1 MPPLSPLPID
11 QEIPRILE
19 GLERHRAVVV
29 VAPPGSGKTTRVA
42 PALCRQGPLIL
53 LQPRRV
59 AARSIAR
66 RIAQEQEWG
75 LGDEVG
81 WQVRFERHYGARTR
95 LLVATEGIL
104 TARLQSD
111 PLLSDFK
118 TIVLDEFHE
127 RSLHA
132 DVSLALARQ
141 AWQARDD
148 LWLVVM
154 SATLDPGPVREFLRD
169 CPVVEAQGRLFP
181 VEVSYWPDLD
191 PAPAVHKALAGGT
204 GHLLCFL
211 PGVRELR
218 KVQSELNP
226 PGLPRGIRVYPLHG
240 MLSADAQDA
249 ALAPCPDRKVI
260 LATNLAE
267 TSLTINGVQTVVDAG
282 LEKLLQY
289 DLERGLD
296 RLELQRLSR
305 DSAEQ
310 RAGRAG
316 RTAPGRAFR
325 LWNRADRL
333 VPSRKPEILRV
344 DLSAPVL
351 DILAWGGD
359 PRRFAWFEPPPPD
372 RLEAALELL
381 AQLGALEHGR
391 LTPQGELLRRFPL
404 HPRLAKI
411 LVEAG
416 PTLRAGACCALLA
429 ERPLALKHNHTTL
442 SDLLSQT
449 DHIEEWPENLHRLA
463 REIVVLARKLLG
475 RSGTEEE
482 EKLLRALFAGFPDR
496 VARRRAPGS
505 DRFLLASG
513 YGARQSRESGVREA
527 EFLVALD
534 LSAGGGDE
542 EGLIR
547 QASLVRKEWLQP
559 TGRQIT
565 YSYDSAARRV
575 KAVER
580 LKYHAL
586 TLVERQVPPDP
597 EKAFPL
603 LLEAWFQVGLD
614 ESSSRLLLRVKKA
627 GMEVDL
633 EAIARNAC
641 LGQVALPQ
649 GRLRDYLDYSLL
661 AATDQL
667 CPESLVIPSG
677 RHARL
682 DYRED
687 GSVRLAV
694 KLQELFGLAETPRAG
709 KNREPVILDLLA
721 PNGRPVQT
729 TTDLPS
735 FWRNTYPEVRKE
747 LRGRYPKHPWP
758 EDPWTARPTAKTTRR
773 GK

>member
-1 MPPLSPLPID
+1 LPID

-19 GLERHRAVVV
+19 GLQHHRAIVV

-42 PALCRQGPLIL
+42 PALCREGPLII

-66 RIAQEQEWG
+66 RIAQEQGWA
-75 LGDEVG
+75 LGEEVG
-81 WQVRFERHYGARTR
+81 WQVRFERHFGSRTR

-111 PLLSDFK
+111 PLLGGFK

-141 AWQARDD
+141 AWQARGD

-154 SATLDPGPVREFLRD
+154 SATLDAEPVREYLGG
-169 CPVVEAQGRLFP
+169 CPVVEAKGRLFP
-181 VEVSYWPDLD
+181 VEISYWPGVG
-191 PAPAVHKALAGGT
+191 PAPAVRKALTSGA

-211 PGVRELR
+211 PGTREIR
-218 KVQSELNP
+218 RVQAELASP
-226 PGLPRGIRVYPLHG
+226 DLPQGVEVHPLHG

-249 ALAPCPDRKVI
+249 ALAPSSARKVI

-267 TSLTINGVQTVVDAG
+267 TSLTIDGVRTIVDAG
-282 LEKLLQY
+282 LEKVLQY
-289 DLERGLD
+289 DLECGLD

-310 RAGRAG
+310 RSGRAG
-316 RTAPGRAFR
+316 RTAPGHAFR

-333 VPSRKPEILRV
+333 APSRKPEILRV
-344 DLSAPVL
+344 DLSGPVL
-351 DILAWGGD
+351 DIFAWGGD
-359 PRRFAWFEPPPPD
+359 PCRFEWFEPPPEE
-372 RLEAALELL
+372 RLKAALELL
-381 AQLGALEHGR
+381 TQLGALKQGR
-391 LTPQGELLRRFPL
+391 LTPQGERLRHFPL

-416 PTLRAGACCALLA
+416 ATIRAGACCALLA
-429 ERPLALKHNHTTL
+429 DRPLALINNHTTL

-449 DHIEEWPENLHRLA
+449 DRIVEWPEHLRRTA
-463 REIVVLARKLLG
+463 REIAAVARKLLG
-475 RSGTEEE
+475 RPGAEDEG
-482 EKLLRALFAGFPDR
+482 KLLRALYAGFPDR
-496 VARRRAPGS
+496 VARRRAAGS

-513 YGARQSRESGVREA
+513 FGARQAKESGVREA
-527 EFLVALD
+527 EFVVALD
-534 LSAGGGDE
+534 LTAGSGDE
-542 EGLIR
+542 EALIR

-559 TGRQIT
+559 TARVIIHF
-565 YSYDSAARRV
+565 YDPAVKTV
-575 KAVER
+575 KALER
-580 LKYHAL
+580 RMYQAL
-586 TLVERQVPPDP
+586 VLAERPVPPET

-603 LLEAWFQVGLD
+603 LVDAMCQEGLD
-614 ESSSRLLLRVKKA
+614 DASRRLVLRVKKA
-627 GMEVDL
+627 GFAVDFD
-633 EAIARNAC
+633 AIARQAC
-641 LGQVALPQ
+641 LGQVSLP
-649 GRLRDYLDYSLL
+649 RLRVQDYLEHSLL
-661 AATDQL
+661 AMTDRL
-667 CPESLVIPSG
+667 CPEALAVPSG
-677 RHARL
+677 RRARL

-694 KLQELFGLAETPRAG
+694 KLQELFGLADTPRVG
-709 KNREPVILDLLA
+709 KDREAVILELLA

-735 FWRNTYPEVRKE
+735 FWKNTYPEVRKE

-758 EDPWTARPTAKTTRR
+758 ENPWTAPATARTKKRR
-773 GK
+773 E

>member
-1 MPPLSPLPID
+1 
-11 QEIPRILE
+11 
-19 GLERHRAVVV
+19 
-29 VAPPGSGKTTRVA
+29 
-42 PALCRQGPLIL
+42 
-53 LQPRRV
+53 
-59 AARSIAR
+59 
-66 RIAQEQEWG
+66 
-75 LGDEVG
+75 
-81 WQVRFERHYGARTR
+81 
-95 LLVATEGIL
+95 
-104 TARLQSD
+104 
-111 PLLSDFK
+111 
-118 TIVLDEFHE
+118 
-127 RSLHA
+127 
-132 DVSLALARQ
+132 
-141 AWQARDD
+141 
-148 LWLVVM
+148 
-154 SATLDPGPVREFLRD
+154 
-169 CPVVEAQGRLFP
+169 
-181 VEVSYWPDLD
+181 
-191 PAPAVHKALAGGT
+191 
-204 GHLLCFL
+204 
-211 PGVRELR
+211 
-218 KVQSELNP
+218 
-226 PGLPRGIRVYPLHG
+226 
-240 MLSADAQDA
+240 
-249 ALAPCPDRKVI
+249 
-260 LATNLAE
+260 
-267 TSLTINGVQTVVDAG
+267 
-282 LEKLLQY
+282 
-289 DLERGLD
+289 
-296 RLELQRLSR
+296 
-305 DSAEQ
+305 
-310 RAGRAG
+310 
-316 RTAPGRAFR
+316 
-325 LWNRADRL
+325 
-333 VPSRKPEILRV
+333 
-344 DLSAPVL
+344 
-351 DILAWGGD
+351 
-359 PRRFAWFEPPPPD
+359 
-372 RLEAALELL
+372 
-381 AQLGALEHGR
+381 
-391 LTPQGELLRRFPL
+391 
-404 HPRLAKI
+404 
-411 LVEAG
+411 
-416 PTLRAGACCALLA
+416 
-429 ERPLALKHNHTTL
+429 
-442 SDLLSQT
+442 
-449 DHIEEWPENLHRLA
+449 
-463 REIVVLARKLLG
+463 
-475 RSGTEEE
+475 
-482 EKLLRALFAGFPDR
+482 
-496 VARRRAPGS
+496 
-505 DRFLLASG
+505 
-513 YGARQSRESGVREA
+513 VREA

-565 YSYDSAARRV
+565 HSYDLAARRV